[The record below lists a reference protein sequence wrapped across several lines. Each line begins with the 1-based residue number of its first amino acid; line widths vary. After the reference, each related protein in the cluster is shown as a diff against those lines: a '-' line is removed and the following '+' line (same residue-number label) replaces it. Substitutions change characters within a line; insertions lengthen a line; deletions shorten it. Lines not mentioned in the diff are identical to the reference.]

1 MSLRYFGYLLI
12 TVGFLGGSLEVV
24 RQVESVNA
32 SAFLI
37 WLSIGIV
44 GVIVAQRARKAEA
57 TDVEV
62 ITTNVRAIE
71 SSLEVLTAEAKKLNA
86 EKSEINV
93 YDLRHRIDAAFM
105 ADLVKFVDARE
116 SIAHS
121 YGLKAYAEV
130 MNRFAAGE
138 RSLNRVWSAS
148 TDGYID
154 ETSNYLEKAATHFED
169 ALTTFLTIKATG
181 GLMMQ
186 EPRTRV

>member
-24 RQVESVNA
+24 KQVEGVNTSV
-32 SAFLI
+32 FLV

-71 SSLEVLTAEAKKLNA
+71 SSLESLSAKAQRLNE
-86 EKSEINV
+86 EKDGISV
-93 YDLRHRIDAAFM
+93 YDLRHIIDERFM

-154 ETSNYLEKAATHFED
+154 ETSAYLTKAATHFAD
-169 ALTTFLTIKATG
+169 ALKTFQTIKATG
-181 GLMMQ
+181 GLIMQ
-186 EPRTRV
+186 ETRTGG

>member
-1 MSLRYFGYLLI
+1 MKLRHLGYLLI
-12 TVGFLGGSLEVV
+12 TIGFLGGSFEVV
-24 RQVESVNA
+24 KQVEGVNT
-32 SAFLI
+32 SIFLI
-37 WLSIGIV
+37 WLGIGIV

-62 ITTNVRAIE
+62 ISTNVRAIE
-71 SSLEVLTAEAKKLNA
+71 SSLQSLTAEAQRLNA
-86 EKSEINV
+86 EKAEINV
-93 YDLRHRIDAAFM
+93 YDLRHRIDERFM
-105 ADLVKFVDARE
+105 ADLVRFVDARE

-154 ETSNYLEKAATHFED
+154 ETSAYLEKAAAHFED
-169 ALTTFLTIKATG
+169 ALATFQTIKATG
-181 GLMMQ
+181 GLIGQ
-186 EPRTRV
+186 EARTV

>member
-24 RQVESVNA
+24 RQVEGVNTA
-32 SAFLI
+32 SFLV

-116 SIAHS
+116 SIA
-121 YGLKAYAEV
+121 
-130 MNRFAAGE
+130 
-138 RSLNRVWSAS
+138 
-148 TDGYID
+148 T
-154 ETSNYLEKAATHFED
+154 AT
-169 ALTTFLTIKATG
+169 A
-181 GLMMQ
+181 
-186 EPRTRV
+186 

>member
-12 TVGFLGGSLEVV
+12 TVSFLGGSFEVV
-24 RQVESVNA
+24 KQVEGVNT
-32 SAFLI
+32 SPFLV
-37 WLSIGIV
+37 WLAIGIA

-71 SSLEVLTAEAKKLNA
+71 SSLQSLSAEAQRLNE
-86 EKSEINV
+86 EKAGINV
-93 YDLRHRIDAAFM
+93 YDLRHRIDERFM
-105 ADLVKFVDARE
+105 ADLVRFVDARE

-130 MNRFAAGE
+130 MNRFAAAE

-154 ETSNYLEKAATHFED
+154 ETSAYLEKAATYFEE
-169 ALTTFLTIKATG
+169 ALATFQTIKATG

-186 EPRTRV
+186 EPRSQV

>member
-1 MSLRYFGYLLI
+1 MSLRYLGYLLI

-24 RQVESVNA
+24 RQVEGVNTSV
-32 SAFLI
+32 FLL
-37 WLSIGIV
+37 WLGIGIV

-71 SSLEVLTAEAKKLNA
+71 SSLQNLSTEARKLNE
-86 EKSEINV
+86 EKAGISV
-93 YDLRHRIDAAFM
+93 YDLRHRIDERFL
-105 ADLVKFVDARE
+105 ADLSTFVDARE

-121 YGLKAYAEV
+121 YGLTAYAEV
-130 MNRFAAGE
+130 MNRFAAAE

-154 ETSNYLEKAATHFED
+154 ETSAYLEKAATYFED
-169 ALTTFLTIKATG
+169 ARTTFQTIKATG
-181 GLMMQ
+181 GLTMQ
-186 EPRTRV
+186 ENRTV

>member
-1 MSLRYFGYLLI
+1 MKTRHFGYLLI

-24 RQVESVNA
+24 KQVEGVNTP
-32 SAFLI
+32 SFLI
-37 WLSIGIV
+37 WLGIGIV

-71 SSLEVLTAEAKKLNA
+71 SSLQSLSAEAQALNE
-86 EKSEINV
+86 EKAGINV
-93 YDLRHRIDAAFM
+93 YDLRHRIDERFM
-105 ADLVKFVDARE
+105 ADLARFVDARE

-154 ETSNYLEKAATHFED
+154 ETSTYLEKAAAHFED
-169 ALTTFLTIKATG
+169 ALTTFQTIKATG

-186 EPRTRV
+186 EPRARV

>member
-1 MSLRYFGYLLI
+1 MKLRHFGYLLI
-12 TVGFLGGSLEVV
+12 TVGFLGGSYEVV
-24 RQVESVNA
+24 KQVEGVNTT
-32 SAFLI
+32 SFLL
-37 WLSIGIV
+37 WLTVGIV
-44 GVIVAQRARKAEA
+44 GVIIAQRARKAEA

-71 SSLEVLTAEAKKLNA
+71 ESLGLLAVEARKLED
-86 EKSEINV
+86 EKSEVNV
-93 YDLRHRIDAAFM
+93 YDLRHRIDETFLP
-105 ADLVKFVDARE
+105 DLQKFVDARE

-154 ETSNYLEKAATHFED
+154 ETSAYIEKAAIHFED
-169 ALTTFLTIKATG
+169 ALETFKVVKATG
-181 GLMMQ
+181 GMMM
-186 EPRTRV
+186 EGARAES

>member
-1 MSLRYFGYLLI
+1 MKMRHFGYLLI
-12 TVGFLGGSLEVV
+12 TVGFLGGSFEVV
-24 RQVESVNA
+24 RQVEGVNA
-32 SAFLI
+32 ASFLV
-37 WLSIGIV
+37 WLGIGIV
-44 GVIVAQRARKAEA
+44 GVVVAQRARKAEA

-169 ALTTFLTIKATG
+169 ALTTFQTIKATG

-186 EPRTRV
+186 EPRATV

>member
-1 MSLRYFGYLLI
+1 MLI
-12 TVGFLGGSLEVV
+12 TTGFLGGAFEVV
-24 RQVESVNA
+24 KQVEGVNT
-32 SAFLI
+32 SIFLI
-37 WLSIGIV
+37 WLGIGIV

-62 ITTNVRAIE
+62 ISTNVRAIE
-71 SSLEVLTAEAKKLNA
+71 SSLESLSAEARRLNE
-86 EKSEINV
+86 EKAGISV
-93 YDLRHRIDAAFM
+93 YDLRHRIDERFM
-105 ADLVKFVDARE
+105 ADLVRFVDARE

-154 ETSNYLEKAATHFED
+154 ETSAYLEKAATYFQD
-169 ALTTFLTIKATG
+169 ALETFKVIKATG
-181 GLMMQ
+181 GMLM
-186 EPRTRV
+186 EGTRAAT

>member
-1 MSLRYFGYLLI
+1 MKLRHLGYLLI
-12 TVGFLGGSLEVV
+12 TTGFLGGSLEVV
-24 RQVESVNA
+24 KQVEGVNTA
-32 SAFLI
+32 AFLV
-37 WLSIGIV
+37 WLAIGIV

-71 SSLEVLTAEAKKLNA
+71 SSLQSLTAEAKKLNA
-86 EKSEINV
+86 EKGEINV
-93 YDLRHRIDAAFM
+93 YDLRHRIDERFL

-154 ETSNYLEKAATHFED
+154 ETSAYLEKAATYFED
-169 ALTTFLTIKATG
+169 ALTTFQTIKATG

-186 EPRTRV
+186 ETRTV

>member
-24 RQVESVNA
+24 RQVEGVNA

-138 RSLNRVWSAS
+138 RALNRVWSAS
-148 TDGYID
+148 TDGYMD
-154 ETSNYLEKAATHFED
+154 ETSDYLEKAATHFED
-169 ALTTFLTIKATG
+169 ALVTFQTIKATG
-181 GLMMQ
+181 GLTMQ
-186 EPRTRV
+186 EPRATV

>member
-12 TVGFLGGSLEVV
+12 TVGFLGGSFEVV
-24 RQVESVNA
+24 KQIEGVNTA
-32 SAFLI
+32 PFLL
-37 WLSIGIV
+37 WLGIGIV
-44 GVIVAQRARKAEA
+44 GVVVAQRARKAEA

-71 SSLEVLTAEAKKLNA
+71 ASLERLSAEAQKLNA

-93 YDLRHRIDAAFM
+93 YDLRHHIDRTFM
-105 ADLVKFVDARE
+105 ADLTRFVDARE

-169 ALTTFLTIKATG
+169 ALATFQDIKAGRPIVEGT
-181 GLMMQ
+181 
-186 EPRTRV
+186 EA

>member
-1 MSLRYFGYLLI
+1 MKMRHFGYLLI
-12 TVGFLGGSLEVV
+12 TVGFLGGSFEVV
-24 RQVESVNA
+24 RQVEGVNA
-32 SAFLI
+32 ASFLV
-37 WLSIGIV
+37 WLGIGIV
-44 GVIVAQRARKAEA
+44 GVVVAQRARKAEA

-169 ALTTFLTIKATG
+169 ALTTFQTIKATG
-181 GLMMQ
+181 GLTMQ
-186 EPRTRV
+186 EPPTRA

>member
-24 RQVESVNA
+24 RQVEGVNTA
-32 SAFLI
+32 SFLV

-138 RSLNRVWSAS
+138 RALNRVWSAS

-154 ETSNYLEKAATHFED
+154 ETSNYLEKAATNFED
-169 ALTTFLTIKATG
+169 ALVTFQTIKATG

-186 EPRTRV
+186 EPRATV

>member
-12 TVGFLGGSLEVV
+12 TVGFLGGSFEVV
-24 RQVESVNA
+24 KQVEGVNT

-71 SSLEVLTAEAKKLNA
+71 ESLEKLSEEARILNE
-86 EKSEINV
+86 EKAEINV
-93 YDLRHRIDAAFM
+93 YDLRHRIDQRFLP
-105 ADLVKFVDARE
+105 DLVKFVDARE

-154 ETSNYLEKAATHFED
+154 ETSAYLGKAAAHFQD
-169 ALTTFLTIKATG
+169 ALTTFQTIKATG

-186 EPRTRV
+186 EPRARA